1 MGAMLALTETLHS
14 SLIAV
19 AAIPPSRHA
28 DVKVFAI
35 RTITMEDGAAI
46 VIICQE

>member
-1 MGAMLALTETLHS
+1 MEAMLALTETLHS

-19 AAIPPSRHA
+19 AAISPSRPA

-35 RTITMEDGAAI
+35 GTITVEDGAA
-46 VIICQE
+46 VVVVC